1 MIAVKSQL
9 ILLILLFVI
18 LFHQL
23 FFHLSKERVFSEERS
38 RFYASEIVL
47 AVKYLHEKKV
57 IYRDLK
63 VIFFRSDVSSF
74 PVFLACNHCLNLK
87 DVK

>member
-1 MIAVKSQL
+1 MRKNVNNDINKDAPVVL
-9 ILLILLFVI
+9 MLLFAI

-23 FFHLSKERVFSEERS
+23 FSHLSKERVFSEERS

-47 AVKYLHEKKV
+47 AIKYLHEKKI

-63 VIFFRSDVSSF
+63 VIMILPTLIKYF
-74 PVFLACNHCLNLK
+74 PLNHHG
-87 DVK
+87 

>member
-18 LFHQL
+18 LFDQL

-74 PVFLACNHCLNLK
+74 PVFLACNYCLNLK